1 MSFSSEVKKEL
12 YQIIPTAGDC
22 REAELAAVLYCIG
35 SFSVNRKNNKNNAF
49 QLTLHSDTSETVR
62 KCFTLIQKIVKMDY
76 VADLSDFDV
85 EKRTGTVPVK
95 LPSETIRDL
104 AVRMGV
110 SDGSEVPGREDYDP
124 AALLE
129 TRWKRQDARR
139 AFLRE
144 AFVCIGSVS
153 DPEKEYHLEFACDF
167 EQQADQIR
175 RILQMC
181 GISAKIIRRKKYYIV
196 YLKDSSDISQLLN
209 MMGAVNAFMK
219 LENMKIWKDVR
230 NSVNRRV
237 NCETANIT
245 KMVSASQKQIEDIR
259 LLEQSGILR
268 TLPDSL
274 RLISELRLEHPEVSL
289 KELGE
294 FASPPISKSAVNHR
308 MRRISE
314 IADQS
319 RGKQKA

>member
-12 YQIIPTAGDC
+12 LQVMPTAGNC
-22 REAELAAVLYCIG
+22 REAALAAVLYCIG
-35 SFSVNRKNNKNNAF
+35 VFSVNGKNDKNNTFK
-49 QLTLHSDTSETVR
+49 LTLHSDSSETVR

-76 VADLSDFDV
+76 VADMSDFDS
-85 EKRTGTVPVK
+85 EKCRGTVPVT
-95 LPSETIRDL
+95 LPSE
-104 AVRMGV
+104 AVRDMAVRLGF
-110 SDGSEVPGREDYDP
+110 SDGAEILSMREYDP

-129 TRWKRQDARR
+129 NRWKKDEAKR

-144 AFVCIGSVS
+144 AFICIGSVS
-153 DPEKEYHLEFACDF
+153 DPEKEYHLEFAGTF
-167 EQQADQIR
+167 ARQADQIR

-181 GISAKIIRRKKYYIV
+181 GISSKIIRRKKYYIV

-209 MMGAVNAFMK
+209 MMGAVNGFMK
-219 LENMKIWKDVR
+219 LENMKILKDVR

-245 KMVSASQKQIEDIR
+245 KMVGAAQKQIEDIR
-259 LLEQSGILR
+259 LLEKNGILR
-268 TLPDSL
+268 TLPYSL

-294 FASPPISKSAVNHR
+294 FATPPISKSAVNHR

-314 IADQS
+314 LADQS
-319 RGKQKA
+319 RGKT